1 MLRTTKP
8 VARHLLQ
15 LSLFRPPRARRRS
28 SWRRR
33 KRSSADRRSRW
44 NQATGVAGRKFIA
57 ERFGLGEGAATVRR
71 HDPEDFIVR
80 FSRRE
85 DMEMVGAATVRR
97 HDPEDFVVRFSRR
110 RDGTGHSGGRC
121 PVHADIDMATVAE
134 DIPGHCGFIQVQAAR
149 RDEAGSSAC

>member
-1 MLRTTKP
+1 
-8 VARHLLQ
+8 
-15 LSLFRPPRARRRS
+15 
-28 SWRRR
+28 
-33 KRSSADRRSRW
+33 
-44 NQATGVAGRKFIA
+44 
-57 ERFGLGEGAATVRR
+57 LGEGAATVRR

-80 FSRRE
+80 FSRHEDMEMVGAATVRRHDPEDFIVRFSVLTQSRRE